1 MKQVRISKRKSAK
14 RIISL
19 YIFLNKEKYIPFQ
32 IIFRLSV
39 CQLECLVAS
48 FPGPF
53 SFPNQTERRENQ
65 ETRSILVGNNAWW

>member
-1 MKQVRISKRKSAK
+1 MKQVRIGKRKSAK

-39 CQLECLVAS
+39 C
-48 FPGPF
+48 
-53 SFPNQTERRENQ
+53 
-65 ETRSILVGNNAWW
+65 